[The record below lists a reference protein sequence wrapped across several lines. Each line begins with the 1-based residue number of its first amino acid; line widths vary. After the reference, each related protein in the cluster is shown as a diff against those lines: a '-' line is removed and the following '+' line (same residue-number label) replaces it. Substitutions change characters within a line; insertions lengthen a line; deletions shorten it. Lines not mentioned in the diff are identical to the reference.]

1 MIRLIAFALVIFI
14 IHTEVSDNTGA
25 VKKIKSCFP
34 YLKGWTRMSRFQKN
48 EEWDTMRQARIE
60 IEIFPKTEEKE
71 TTPTGLWN
79 MHRQESGKFDEK
91 KKA

>member
-1 MIRLIAFALVIFI
+1 
-14 IHTEVSDNTGA
+14 
-25 VKKIKSCFP
+25 
-34 YLKGWTRMSRFQKN
+34 MSRFQKN

-91 KKA
+91 KKAKRKSIKWKPMYEHFIHA